1 MKAMT
6 STLVLLIVLMAPAA
20 LAGGG
25 FDVKNQGYY
34 IFDFLAY
41 CFVIYVLARK
51 PMANFLQKRRS
62 DAESEISEAT
72 RLKAEATER
81 LERYETKLANLEAET
96 TELEEQFR
104 LDGQREHDRI
114 LEEADAQA
122 EKLRTDA
129 ATAITREGSRLRGQ
143 ISVEL
148 AERSMERAEA
158 LVLERLDA
166 TSQQALIRSFIDD
179 LDKRTTLDS
188 ISA

>member
-1 MKAMT
+1 
-6 STLVLLIVLMAPAA
+6 

-25 FDVKNQGYY
+25 FDIKNQGYY

-41 CFVIYVLARK
+41 CFIVYVLAKK
-51 PMANFLQKRRS
+51 PMGDFLQKRRS

-81 LERYETKLANLEAET
+81 LERYESKLANLETETAEI
-96 TELEEQFR
+96 EEQFR

-122 EKLRTDA
+122 DKFRSDA
-129 ATAITREGSRLRGQ
+129 AMAITREGSKLRGQ
-143 ISVEL
+143 ISAEL

-158 LVLERLDA
+158 IVLERLNA

-179 LDKRTTLDS
+179 LEKRTSLDS

>member
-1 MKAMT
+1 MKSMV
-6 STLVLLIVLMAPAA
+6 STLTILMLLIAPAA

-25 FDVKNQGYY
+25 FDVKVQGYY

-41 CFVIYVLARK
+41 CFIIYVLAKK
-51 PMANFLQKRRS
+51 PMTSFLQKRRS

-72 RLKAEATER
+72 ALKAEATER
-81 LERYETKLANLEAET
+81 LERYESKLANLESET
-96 TELEEQFR
+96 AELEEQFR

-122 EKLRTDA
+122 EKLRNDA
-129 ATAITREGSRLRGQ
+129 AMAITREGARLRGQ
-143 ISVEL
+143 LSAEL
-148 AERSMERAEA
+148 AERSMERAEV

-166 TSQQALIRSFIDD
+166 QRQQALIRSFIDE

-188 ISA
+188 IST

>member
-1 MKAMT
+1 MNTMT
-6 STLVLLIVLMAPAA
+6 SILTALIVLAAPVA
-20 LAGGG
+20 LASGG
-25 FDVKNQGYY
+25 FEIKNQGYY
-34 IFDFLAY
+34 IFDFIAY
-41 CFVIYVLARK
+41 CFIMYVLGKK
-51 PMANFLQKRRS
+51 PVANFLEKRRS

-81 LERYETKLANLEAET
+81 LERYESKLANLEAET
-96 TELEEQFR
+96 AEIEEQFR

-114 LEEADAQA
+114 LEEADTQA
-122 EKLRTDA
+122 DKLRSDA
-129 ATAITREGSRLRGQ
+129 AMAITREGSKLRGQ
-143 ISVEL
+143 ISTEL

-158 LVLERLDA
+158 IVLERLNP

>member
-1 MKAMT
+1 MKT
-6 STLVLLIVLMAPAA
+6 TTPILTTVLLLIAPVA

-41 CFVIYVLARK
+41 CFIMYMLAKK
-51 PMANFLQKRRS
+51 PMAAFLQKRRS

-81 LERYETKLANLEAET
+81 LERYESKLANLEAET
-96 TELEEQFR
+96 AELEEQFR

-114 LEEADAQA
+114 LGEADTQA
-122 EKLRTDA
+122 DKLRSDA
-129 ATAITREGSRLRGQ
+129 AMAITREGSKLRGQ
-143 ISVEL
+143 ISAEL
-148 AERSMERAEA
+148 AERAMERAEA
-158 LVLERLDA
+158 LVVERLNA
-166 TSQQALIRSFIDD
+166 TNQQALIRSFIDD
-179 LDKRTTLDS
+179 LDRRTTLES